1 MDNEGRKLNENPK
14 TWRAFFMNPGTGGGD
29 LGGSEA
35 DIADG
40 LRDSGWL
47 WLGETLAISAQ
58 AWAMPEIEHTISK
71 PCLLK

>member
-40 LRDSGWL
+40 LRDSGI
-47 WLGETLAISAQ
+47 ARPVAQ
-58 AWAMPEIEHTISK
+58 GAEESPRPSEPRLEAQFRF
-71 PCLLK
+71 